1 VRGAGGTS
9 SNEFSIQTDFGVRIT
24 PLTNR
29 VAIRATNTAPILQ
42 EYYSYQVPTSNVL
55 GVTFTVSGATGDVDL
70 YAIRAPNL
78 PGTGR
83 FDYASATPGV
93 TNETLVIHLDSQP
106 VPLAPGLWYLAVT
119 NTSGIPGTS
128 YAISVIEQR
137 GRIQEL
143 KPGQSIT
150 ADHPGV
156 DEDFY
161 YVTLPTD
168 VSALRVRTR
177 GATEDLILSSRSKL
191 PVPTAINFEYQSDT
205 ADSGDEDILVTTNST
220 PVALAGGRWYF
231 AVTSVG
237 GLPTPYTIS
246 ADLRLRDAVF
256 EALTNEI
263 WFEAVATNGPVD
275 LEFIYRNPGDVSA
288 ITFELDQLT
297 GEADL
302 AVSPDEPLPLSPVL
316 FANAQPGTQSEQ
328 VTVLAGRDLPSLG
341 RDWYL
346 RVRLPSAG
354 PVRFRIRASLNRP
367 PVWTP
372 VGTRRVTEG
381 LRLTFNLRATDPD
394 PFPQLIT
401 YGLVQGP
408 VGLTVST
415 NGVVT
420 WQPSEAQ
427 GPSTNL
433 VLVFASDGAVSATN
447 QFEILVREQNLPPVW
462 TNPGTRRVIE
472 GLQWTYALKVSDA
485 DLPVQ
490 PLQFTLVSG
499 PEGLTMDTN
508 GVLNWQPSEAQ
519 GPSTNRVTVS
529 VSDGSVS
536 VPQEFDVVVLE
547 SNRLPSWVTLVT
559 TRRVSEGALLTFTVQ
574 ATDTDLPAQRL
585 TYRLVTGPTGMVV
598 TTNGV
603 VSWRPTEAQG
613 PSTNR
618 VRIGVSDGVAG
629 ISQEFDVL
637 VFEQNQAPVWTDPGT
652 RRVSEGLQLTFTLKA
667 SDADLPAQTLKF
679 GLEQGP
685 AGLTV
690 STNGVLSWRPTAAQ
704 GPSTNRVQVSVSDGV
719 VSVSQQFTIVVNEP
733 PVVAAQLTLVQ
744 IAGVG
749 YEIRF
754 VGPFGAQYILEQ
766 GPSVLGPWVPVP
778 EVLKPLT
785 AAGMTVPLKIALPAS
800 TGTNNFYRFVK
811 P

>member
-1 VRGAGGTS
+1 
-9 SNEFSIQTDFGVRIT
+9 
-24 PLTNR
+24 
-29 VAIRATNTAPILQ
+29 
-42 EYYSYQVPTSNVL
+42 
-55 GVTFTVSGATGDVDL
+55 
-70 YAIRAPNL
+70 
-78 PGTGR
+78 
-83 FDYASATPGV
+83 
-93 TNETLVIHLDSQP
+93 
-106 VPLAPGLWYLAVT
+106 
-119 NTSGIPGTS
+119 
-128 YAISVIEQR
+128 
-137 GRIQEL
+137 
-143 KPGQSIT
+143 
-150 ADHPGV
+150 
-156 DEDFY
+156 
-161 YVTLPTD
+161 
-168 VSALRVRTR
+168 
-177 GATEDLILSSRSKL
+177 
-191 PVPTAINFEYQSDT
+191 
-205 ADSGDEDILVTTNST
+205 
-220 PVALAGGRWYF
+220 
-231 AVTSVG
+231 
-237 GLPTPYTIS
+237 
-246 ADLRLRDAVF
+246 
-256 EALTNEI
+256 
-263 WFEAVATNGPVD
+263 
-275 LEFIYRNPGDVSA
+275 
-288 ITFELDQLT
+288 
-297 GEADL
+297 
-302 AVSPDEPLPLSPVL
+302 
-316 FANAQPGTQSEQ
+316 
-328 VTVLAGRDLPSLG
+328 
-341 RDWYL
+341 
-346 RVRLPSAG
+346 
-354 PVRFRIRASLNRP
+354 
-367 PVWTP
+367 
-372 VGTRRVTEG
+372 
-381 LRLTFNLRATDPD
+381 LTFNLRAIDPD

-401 YGLVQGP
+401 YGLVEGP

-415 NGVVT
+415 NGVLT

-433 VLVFASDGAVSATN
+433 VMVFASDGAASATN

-499 PEGLTMDTN
+499 PEGLTMDIN

-559 TRRVSEGALLTFTVQ
+559 TRRVSEGSLLTFNVQ

-637 VFEQNQAPVWTDPGT
+637 VFEQNQPPVWTDPGT
-652 RRVSEGLQLTFTLKA
+652 SRVSEGLQLTFTLKA

-704 GPSTNRVQVSVSDGV
+704 GLSTNRVQVSVSDGV
-719 VSVSQQFTIVVNEP
+719 VSVSQGFTIVVNEP

-766 GPSVLGPWVPVP
+766 STALLGPWVPVP
-778 EVLKPLT
+778 DVLKPLT
-785 AAGMTVPLKIALPAS
+785 ASGMTVPLRVALPAS